1 MPRGLVMSPTVTLA
15 FPCRHGWHS
24 ERPVRGRTGLAKAQ
38 ADPSKPNYERWR
50 EQPEHTSCTVNK
62 GWSTGAAVGARVML
76 KSSKG
81 FLHCFENWT
90 TATLNRSQYIN
101 AKSIWTTE

>member
-1 MPRGLVMSPTVTLA
+1 MSPTVTLA

-81 FLHCFENWT
+81 FRHCFENWT